1 MNAINESKIKKALGI
16 SELNENDK
24 AIIERVE
31 TLGMLMGGAETINP
45 QILAVLAV
53 VFDLKYMQE
62 EVDEVEEVEEAPR
75 IPVIDYTAML
85 KRDLVEMCVGAGLD
99 ADGKR
104 DDLIARLVNH
114 DNGV

>member
-62 EVDEVEEVEEAPR
+62 EVDEVEEAPR